1 MKLIIQNKNI
11 NRFLQ
16 GISNNILRFMPGLEA
31 EIKKTD
37 VEYSPSDY
45 ISGTIFTSFT
55 LSLFFG
61 FLLFFLNYFLKA
73 KIFIEAFR
81 SGFGIGLGIFFASTF
96 FLIFYI
102 KILSGKKA
110 EEVEKSLIFA
120 LKDLLLQVSSG
131 VSLFDAMVNLSK
143 SRYGQVS
150 KEFEKVV
157 QLVNTGMPLEKA
169 LERMAL
175 ETKSEYLKRTVWQL
189 MNTLKAGASLK
200 SAIQTIIIELTSNQR
215 EKILGYARELNLWT
229 LLYMLFAVA
238 IPTIGAV
245 MLVILGSFVGFS
257 ITKTTFISFIFIC
270 FFVQLSLIGLMKT
283 RRPVVQF

>member
-200 SAIQTIIIELTSNQR
+200 SAIQTIIQELTLNQR
-215 EKILGYARELNLWT
+215 EKI
-229 LLYMLFAVA
+229 
-238 IPTIGAV
+238 
-245 MLVILGSFVGFS
+245 
-257 ITKTTFISFIFIC
+257 
-270 FFVQLSLIGLMKT
+270 
-283 RRPVVQF
+283 